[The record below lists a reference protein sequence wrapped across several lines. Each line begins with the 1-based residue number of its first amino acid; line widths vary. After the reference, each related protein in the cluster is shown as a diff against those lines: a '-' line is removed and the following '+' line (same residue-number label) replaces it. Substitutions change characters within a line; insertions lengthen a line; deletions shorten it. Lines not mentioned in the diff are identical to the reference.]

1 MPKRYRRVKTVA
13 RKAKWNSVMTY
24 YDINIPQL
32 AFNPDSSQF
41 QANYVTVVS
50 NGPTDA
56 GVHSTTTHPVIKV
69 RHLKAQVSIPIINAL
84 HWNRALIGF
93 CYLPQGYTFN
103 NQTIQYHPEWVMCSK
118 PVFAQTGVVAVAS
131 VTSPLSRNLNSGDSI
146 VFFCNRMNVSS
157 DTEAQQQYLQPYISY
172 VTRVN

>member
-24 YDINIPQL
+24 FDVHIPEL
-32 AFNPDSSQF
+32 AFTPNSADF
-41 QANYVTVVS
+41 QANSVTVIS

-69 RHLKAQVSIPIINAL
+69 RHLKAQVSVPIVNAL
-84 HWNRALIGF
+84 HWNRALVGF

-118 PVFAQTGVVAVAS
+118 PVFAQSGTVAVATVS
-131 VTSPLSRNLNSGDSI
+131 SPLSRNLNSGDSI
-146 VFFCNRMNVSS
+146 VFFCTRINSANDS
-157 DTEAQQQYLQPYISY
+157 TAPLQYLQPYISY